1 MHEASRTQRQNSGKT
16 DHEMIT
22 RKYHKST
29 ALGGGLLTCRGVL
42 VVAAEEEQAAGKRRG
57 RRKPR

>member
-1 MHEASRTQRQNSGKT
+1 MQEASRTQRQNSGKT

-22 RKYHKST
+22 REYQST

-42 VVAAEEEQAAGKRRG
+42 VVAAEEEQAAGKRRE